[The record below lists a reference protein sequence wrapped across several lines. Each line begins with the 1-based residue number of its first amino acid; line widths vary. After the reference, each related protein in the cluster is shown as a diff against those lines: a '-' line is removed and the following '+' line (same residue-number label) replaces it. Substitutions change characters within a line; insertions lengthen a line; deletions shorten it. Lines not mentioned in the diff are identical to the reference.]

1 MRFPHLKALYKE
13 VIPELIHSFIKSF
26 KMAGNSCTICSR
38 VFSSSSNRH
47 RHEKFFHGQVGSGRK
62 VFNEDEESPRYNFG
76 QPDVVPSYRSED
88 DAMSDE
94 EAKSVKSTESE
105 DSETDPEEKDY
116 WLNVVSDALDNYD
129 MQIPQAEDISKEPYL
144 SDFVNAMKLVVEE
157 QIQFVKHM
165 EEEDELYQKIN
176 ETIERYDS
184 NNYDR
189 EEAVDAAWHDRRF
202 LLSRVIEDNM
212 PLIETKWK
220 EEHEEDSDDN
230 EDNN

>member
-1 MRFPHLKALYKE
+1 
-13 VIPELIHSFIKSF
+13 
-26 KMAGNSCTICSR
+26 MAGKACTICSR

-62 VFNEDEESPRYNFG
+62 VFNEDKELPRYNFG
-76 QPDVVPSYRSED
+76 HPDVVSGNRSED
-88 DAMSDE
+88 DAMSDG
-94 EAKSVKSTESE
+94 EAKSVKSAESE
-105 DSETDPEEKDY
+105 DSEADPEETDY

-129 MQIPQAEDISKEPYL
+129 MQIPQAGDIAKEPYL

-165 EEEDELYQKIN
+165 EEDDELYQKIN

-202 LLSRVIEDNM
+202 LLSRVIEDSM
-212 PLIETKWK
+212 PLIEAKWK
-220 EEHEEDSDDN
+220 EEHEEDSDND
-230 EDNN
+230 EDNK